1 MTERGS
7 RAPHGRSSAAD
18 AVRIRPARAIDSAAI
33 GRVYVDS
40 WRTSYAGLLPDDYL
54 ARLSYLEQESA
65 WRLQLARPGL
75 ATFVAE
81 DGAGQIVGF
90 ASGGAE
96 RTGTGTYFA
105 ELYTLYLLE
114 DYHGRG
120 IGRSLVGAFSAR
132 IMRIGFRSMLVW
144 VLQGNPARRFYARL
158 GGQMLQT
165 RPVRA
170 GGTTLMEVAY
180 GWRDVAVLCR
190 DRPRR

>member
-1 MTERGS
+1 MSERGS
-7 RAPHGRSSAAD
+7 RASHGRSPAAET
-18 AVRIRPARAIDSAAI
+18 VRIRPARALDSAAI

-81 DGAGQIVGF
+81 DATGQIVGF

-120 IGRSLVGAFSAR
+120 IGRQLVSAFCGR
-132 IMRIGFRSMLVW
+132 IMRVGFRSMLVW

-180 GWRDVAVLCR
+180 GWRDVAALSR

>member
-1 MTERGS
+1 MVDGVT
-7 RAPHGRSSAAD
+7 
-18 AVRIRPARAIDSAAI
+18 IRPARASDSAAI

-54 ARLSYLEQESA
+54 SRLSYLEQESA

-81 DGAGQIVGF
+81 ERPGELVGF
-90 ASGGAE
+90 ASGGPE
-96 RTGTGTYFA
+96 RTGRCNYFA

-114 DYHGRG
+114 DYQGRG
-120 IGRSLVGAFSAR
+120 IGRALVGEFAQR
-132 IMRIGFRSMLVW
+132 IMRVGLRSMMVW
-144 VLQGNPARRFYARL
+144 VLQGNPSRRFYAAL
-158 GGQMLQT
+158 GGEPLHS

-170 GGTTLMEVAY
+170 GGSTLMEVSY

-190 DRPRR
+190 DVARR